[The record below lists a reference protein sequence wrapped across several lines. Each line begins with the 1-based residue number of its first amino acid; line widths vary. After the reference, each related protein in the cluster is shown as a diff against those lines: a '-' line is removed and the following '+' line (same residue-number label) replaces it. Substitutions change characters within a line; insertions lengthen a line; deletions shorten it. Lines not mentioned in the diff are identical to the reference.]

1 MRPTRIREI
10 IMKKYVN
17 FLFVIVI
24 ILLVS
29 CTENP
34 HKEIKKAFKMYV
46 QETFDNP
53 KDLEE
58 IVSISEEKVICIDSL
73 MELSKSALK
82 MYDDVAFKA
91 DSIDSVVTAKFD
103 NVQKKDLRTL
113 YYIQNNHSN
122 KWVKLFIEN
131 FMGNLGLKLEHTDI
145 IINRSRKKMLELL
158 NDTTQQYNS
167 FTTQTIKYRIKSG
180 DTMLLDSV
188 FYISKNGDIPYINS
202 VNVQTKE
209 IGGRIDDFNPFMQEL
224 TETAELNL
232 KRIEMLYKA
241 ENALQII
248 QER

>member
-1 MRPTRIREI
+1 
-10 IMKKYVN
+10 MKKYVN
-17 FLFVIVI
+17 FLFFFVIV
-24 ILLVS
+24 LFVS
-29 CTENP
+29 CSEDP
-34 HKEIKKAFKMYV
+34 HKEIKKAFKAYV

-91 DSIDSVVTAKFD
+91 DSLDSVVTAKFD

-113 YYIQNNHSN
+113 HYIQNNHSN
-122 KWVKLFIEN
+122 KWVNLFIEN

-167 FTTQTIKYRIKSG
+167 FTTQTIKYRIKTE
-180 DTMLLDSV
+180 DTMHLDSV
-188 FYISKNGDIPYINS
+188 FYISKNGGISYINN
-202 VNVQTKE
+202 VNVQIKE

-224 TETAELNL
+224 SETAELNL
-232 KRIEMLYKA
+232 KRIGMLYKA
-241 ENALQII
+241 ENALQMI